1 MEATAGEMTFSMA
14 FSAARIFLFC
24 LMMAIAEAFSAACS
38 PFISVFLSVS
48 RFFGGVQPN
57 PRGWVSTGVVPL
69 NPRGS
74 SGMGSSGSG
83 GGFLVVVVAAAVVV
97 FGFSCTSG
105 LTSALERTAVIFV
118 AGFANNLCGEELA
131 ERTVVVSVAVAFGEE
146 SADRAV
152 SR

>member
-1 MEATAGEMTFSMA
+1 MA

-57 PRGWVSTGVVPL
+57 PRGLVSTGVVPL

-74 SGMGSSGSG
+74 SRIDCG
-83 GGFLVVVVAAAVVV
+83 GGSLAAAAVL
-97 FGFSCTSG
+97 GFSCSSG
-105 LTSALERTAVIFV
+105 LTSALERTAAILA
-118 AGFANNLCGEELA
+118 AGFAKNLGEESA
-131 ERTVVVSVAVAFGEE
+131 QRSVVISAAVAFG
-146 SADRAV
+146 
-152 SR
+152 